1 MFKSSFK
8 KKSSLKNVFW
18 NLAGGII
25 AGVSIILITP
35 LYIRLLGVDGY
46 GILSLWLV
54 FQVMLGLFDFGM
66 GPTIVKEFSKELQ
79 DKQYRVDLLKTAE
92 TFNLI
97 ISL

>member
-1 MFKSSFK
+1 MFKGFFK
-8 KKSSLKNVFW
+8 KNSSLKNVFW

-35 LYIRLLGVDGY
+35 LYIKLLGVDGY

-66 GPTIVKEFSKELQ
+66 GPTIVKEFSKELSKMLTG
-79 DKQYRVDLLKTAE
+79 DE
-92 TFNLI
+92 
-97 ISL
+97 IS